1 MTRSVAILR
10 HVCFHLHLH
19 FYSLLCKA
27 VLNSILSSAVMMM
40 MMMMMMMMAMT
51 ICE

>member
-1 MTRSVAILR
+1 MFLAFR
-10 HVCFHLHLH
+10 FHFIH

-40 MMMMMMMMAMT
+40 MMMMMAMT